1 MHNKFITKLNQDK
14 KESESGEWWKKKL
27 RGAGSNFFT
36 IHRFARE
43 RPCKDTVKKAKK
55 IAKHAVNL
63 YRATNWETWTI
74 DN

>member
-14 KESESGEWWKKKL
+14 KESESGEWWEKFESSWL
-27 RGAGSNFFT
+27 NFFT